1 MSGRE
6 ARCDVLKA
14 IKVQGIV
21 SQRVENI
28 QINVLDGIY

>member
-14 IKVQGIV
+14 IKVQYIDYNAKLA
-21 SQRVENI
+21 NI
-28 QINVLDGIY
+28 NLRNT